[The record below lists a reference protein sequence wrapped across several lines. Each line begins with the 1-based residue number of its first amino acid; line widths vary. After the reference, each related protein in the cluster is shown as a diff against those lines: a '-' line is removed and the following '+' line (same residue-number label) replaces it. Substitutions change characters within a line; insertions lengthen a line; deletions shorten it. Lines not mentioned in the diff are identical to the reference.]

1 MEGVHLTQCPQL
13 PVSNPHDN
21 LAYRLAREHVLNRV
35 RHAFQAVERALAV
48 DERDQL
54 AARVQI
60 EHALLA
66 ASDGAKV
73 LGPGVAVD
81 GLLAARDRLR
91 LPEERARL
99 ELVAR
104 GLGLTLGVVR
114 VLGDVANL
122 GKGWGWGWG

>member
-66 ASDGAKV
+66 AGDRAEV
-73 LGPGVAVD
+73 LGPRVAVD
-81 GLLAARDRLR
+81 GLLAARDCLR

-99 ELVAR
+99 RWSTATVSIEVEYH
-104 GLGLTLGVVR
+104 LGVPARHPGVP
-114 VLGDVANL
+114 GDN
-122 GKGWGWGWG
+122 